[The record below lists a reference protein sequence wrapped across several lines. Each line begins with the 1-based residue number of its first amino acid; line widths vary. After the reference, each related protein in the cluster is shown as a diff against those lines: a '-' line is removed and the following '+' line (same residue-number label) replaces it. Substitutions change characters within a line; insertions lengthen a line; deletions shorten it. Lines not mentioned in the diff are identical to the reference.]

1 MSSQQRIAL
10 GAIVVLAAS
19 AALMRSRMPRPAAAP
34 VATASPVP
42 APAATTVAA
51 GANPAVETL
60 TTEQI
65 AKRALPSVVAL
76 QCEGISGAG
85 FFIAEDLVV
94 TNAHVTCAGKNMINV
109 RLNDGREVLG
119 VVKSRDPWID
129 FATIEVIASNVPP
142 LRLGNPLT
150 LGPGAR
156 VVVVGSPKGLD
167 FSVSD
172 GTASFVG
179 RNLFGVGYLQFTAP
193 INPGNSGGPLLD
205 ATGAAVGIV
214 TLKQTD
220 AEGIAFALPLWYA
233 RPPEDPTLFA
243 RWTEFLAKIRE
254 ADDAERTRVLA
265 KLARP
270 TLLDLKLRRD
280 GMNALLGQSRSEL
293 PQPGRVE
300 LQIEQDTEQCLARGT
315 VERWIALDDLAK
327 DIAGEVPRRMEW
339 LVRSG
344 DAKNLYYGLAPLD
357 LSACRLSERPAR
369 VRLEGAEPLSVPGEA
384 LVAARNFARMTRR

>member
-205 ATGAAVGIV
+205 ATGAAVAIV